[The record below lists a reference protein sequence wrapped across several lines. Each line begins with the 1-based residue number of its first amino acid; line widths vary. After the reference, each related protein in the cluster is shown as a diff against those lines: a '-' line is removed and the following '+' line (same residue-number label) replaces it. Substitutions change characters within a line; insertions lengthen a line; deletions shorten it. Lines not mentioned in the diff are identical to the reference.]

1 LHAIAKRCIIATVV
15 HEKGDNSILSG
26 GSHTLSLL
34 SLVPYVI
41 GSLAAVE
48 PDKMRWYLIIAG
60 LVVGAIAVVLEL
72 IRGRIAQRKKGEEL
86 WRDFEEVAI
95 ERGLS
100 ADELNLCREMAQEN
114 VPDKPLRLLTSKEVF
129 DTCAG
134 KRMSALRATG
144 ATAEELEAASDMLGD
159 IRKRLGL
166 TFVPFG
172 RRLHSTRGLQPD
184 QKLTIELEKGPSG
197 MRFLATVLDV
207 TDLGIIISPPEGSA
221 GQVTLEPGQNVAV
234 AFWRGDDARY
244 MFKTQV
250 HKSLVSPK
258 LAIVLA
264 HADRLERTQARTFYR
279 VRLSVPTT
287 IAPLALR
294 DPAELERVSD
304 ISSLPS
310 RGRFEGSITSL
321 SGGGMSIVSRARVN
335 VDDLLLV
342 EIDLLRAY
350 AQMEVAAPDDA
361 RETTAIDA
369 VCKVVGVSALPGPRY
384 LTRASFALINEM
396 DRDRIVRFVNVKEQ
410 KIATEDL
417 ERPGRTGEQ

>member
-1 LHAIAKRCIIATVV
+1 M
-15 HEKGDNSILSG
+15 
-26 GSHTLSLL
+26 SLL
-34 SLVPYVI
+34 SLARYVF
-41 GSLAAVE
+41 GDLPAVE

-72 IRGRIAQRKKGEEL
+72 IRGRIAQRKKVEEL

-100 ADELNLCREMAQEN
+100 ANELNICREMAQEN
-114 VPDKPLRLLTSKEVF
+114 VPDKPMRLLTSKDVF

-134 KRMSALRATG
+134 KRMSALRAGGGTP
-144 ATAEELEAASDMLGD
+144 EELEAASDMLGD

-197 MRFLATVLDV
+197 MRFVATVLDV

-287 IAPLALR
+287 VAPLALR
-294 DPAELERVSD
+294 DPVELERVSD

-321 SGGGMSIVSRARVN
+321 SGGGASIVSRSRVN

-342 EIDLLRAY
+342 EIDLVRAY
-350 AQMEVAAPDDA
+350 VQMEVAVPDDA
-361 RETTAIDA
+361 RETQTLDA

-384 LTRASFALINEM
+384 LIRARFALINET